1 MTPAAPRTSSGGAL
15 TVARQVEAPQPDSL
29 KPEFVTP
36 LIEPL
41 RPFSRPAAVPPAM
54 VILVPLP
61 SAWTSL
67 SLQNERE
74 ISELLGIPYDDYS
87 QAGLFPVAYTIGTD
101 FKPGARALSDDVRHR
116 IEQIVFDYLGRQS
129 GE

>member
-1 MTPAAPRTSSGGAL
+1 MLAL
-15 TVARQVEAPQPDSL
+15 RERGL
-29 KPEFVTP
+29 G
-36 LIEPL
+36 
-41 RPFSRPAAVPPAM
+41 
-54 VILVPLP
+54 

-101 FKPGARALSDDVRHR
+101 FKPATAPSRRGVHPLERVVRAMSEAPRCRRLAHR
-116 IEQIVFDYLGRQS
+116 
-129 GE
+129 